1 MLGLNSCLLQSW
13 LLISC
18 FQVSFALDKRA
29 GWKTKLDTFNLPQSY
44 CPFYLP
50 NVLSYH
56 VLLHNTKKQ
65 KWGNGGSLSINS
77 KGRKNSV
84 LHLLYV
90 ESSWEIWKNNRSH
103 KRQEYITG
111 TGNPPIPVLTYQ
123 VIQPLLPI
131 SLNISTISICADW
144 IGMNHYRTWKSLKRI
159 KYRLLYLDSVKN

>member
-1 MLGLNSCLLQSW
+1 MFSYTTQKSKNEEMEAHYEFNIGETRKAIKQS
-13 LLISC
+13 
-18 FQVSFALDKRA
+18 
-29 GWKTKLDTFNLPQSY
+29 
-44 CPFYLP
+44 
-50 NVLSYH
+50 
-56 VLLHNTKKQ
+56 
-65 KWGNGGSLSINS
+65 SLSINS